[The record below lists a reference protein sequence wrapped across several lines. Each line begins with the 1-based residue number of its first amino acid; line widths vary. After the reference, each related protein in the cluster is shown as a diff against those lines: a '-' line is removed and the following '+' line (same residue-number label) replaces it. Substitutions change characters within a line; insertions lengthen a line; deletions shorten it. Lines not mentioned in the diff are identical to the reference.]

1 MLQEAQSGILTQ
13 SGKLRIVV
21 EPAGPSLEAIEAAKQ
36 QLLNSAAVRSL
47 LEGKKYRLLHFKVVE
62 RGSTDKQLPGQL
74 DHFEATLYN
83 YSDQYAII
91 ARGRLDA
98 AHEAQIIKS
107 AAQPLPS
114 DEELQEALHI
124 AACHPDIQQRAGR
137 DSLFPSMPSVI
148 AQPLP
153 DGRTERIIPLMIHP
167 NSRQGVYE
175 LIGVKLGS
183 EQVIQALDWR
193 EARPEIFDRL
203 VHPARPFPLAP
214 APQVDYQ
221 HFWFSV
227 YDVLTGKLLWKM
239 LVTRPS
245 ASSGTNGS
253 GLELRYV
260 DFQGKRIL
268 YQAHLPIL
276 DVLYDGNIQE
286 YRDWQTS
293 EAGFDAVGTPFQD
306 ANGNSLPAFLHCSA
320 QPQTPFETG
329 SDGPFSG
336 VAFYENPDDSWTL
349 STMMQAGWYRYY
361 MAYTFSLDGT
371 IRPRVGFT
379 TNGSNPYAGVKHVH
393 HAYFRFDFDIGT
405 YWNDVVEMQELIFYI
420 DPITHQFHFQ
430 IVDVPITFEKKLY
443 RQFFTPAYIVREKG
457 TNQGY
462 RIVKGTNDGT
472 AQNDAY
478 GEGDVWVLRYRS
490 NEIDDHVQSLT
501 KPSGAQLDNFVNQE
515 SVDGADVVFWYAV
528 HFTHDPLMTHGEKD
542 FGPDLYPLH

>member
-1 MLQEAQSGILTQ
+1 MSQAAQSETLAQ

-47 LEGKKYRLLHFKVVE
+47 VEGKKYRLLHFKVVE
-62 RGSTDKQLPGQL
+62 QGSTDKQQPGPL

-98 AHEAQIIKS
+98 AHEAQVIKS

-114 DEELQEALHI
+114 DEELQEALTI
-124 AACHPDIQQRAGR
+124 AARHPDIQQRAGR
-137 DSLFPSMPSVI
+137 DNLFPAMPSVI

-153 DGRTERIIPLMIHP
+153 DGRTERVIPLMIHP

-175 LIGVKLGS
+175 LIGVKLGN

-193 EARPEIFDRL
+193 EALPEIFNRL
-203 VHPARPFPLAP
+203 VHPARSLPLAP
-214 APQVDYQ
+214 APQIDYQ

-260 DFQGKRIL
+260 DFQGKRVL

-286 YRDWQTS
+286 YRDWATS
-293 EAGFDAVGTPFQD
+293 EAGFNAVGTPFQD
-306 ANGNSLPAFLHCSA
+306 ANGNNLPAFLHCSA
-320 QPQTPFETG
+320 PPQTVFETG
-329 SDGPFSG
+329 SDGPFRG

-361 MAYTFSLDGT
+361 MAYTFSIDGT

-405 YWNDVVEMQELIFYI
+405 YWNDVVETQELHIYI
-420 DPITHQFHFQ
+420 DPVTHQLHFQ
-430 IVDVPITFEKKLY
+430 IVDVPIAFEKKLY

-462 RIVKGTNDGT
+462 RIVKGANDGT

-478 GEGDVWVLRYRS
+478 GEGDVWVLRYHS
-490 NEIDDHVQSLT
+490 NEIDDHVQALT
-501 KPSGAQLDNFVNQE
+501 KPSGARLDNFVNQE
-515 SVDGADVVFWYAV
+515 LVDGADVVFWYAV
-528 HFTHDPLMTHGEKD
+528 HFTHYPLMTHGEKD
-542 FGPDLYPLH
+542 FGPNLYPLH